1 LGRPALQS
9 WLCDGDQRTMNKS
22 FPQNPQPARRSELTR
37 ARKAWLTLGTV
48 AAYAAVSITKSVPAW
63 AQDAAPNLANNKPKE
78 QQNLTVRRLDIP
90 PGPLDATLK
99 AYEAITGI
107 EVSFLIPADTIAG
120 FKSPGVKGLYTED
133 QALRALLAGTGLSYR
148 IGTDGAVTIAVTSGE
163 SVEVN
168 DTTPQLSLDRY
179 PVPLLDTPQSITT
192 ISQAIIHEEGA
203 TTLRDTLRNA
213 PGISLAAGEGG
224 SQGDNLTLRGFTA
237 RNDIFLDGMRD
248 FGSYYRDSFNY
259 QEVEVLEGPS
269 SVTFGRGSTGGVI
282 NQESKVPVDHPFIV
296 AEGDFGTD
304 ITRRFTADINQ
315 PLENL
320 AHGAAVRLNLMGN
333 ESNVA
338 ERDVTENRR
347 FGVAPS
353 LALGLGTSNRLTA
366 AYFHF
371 SEDDIPDY
379 GIPWYFNRPAPVAR
393 HNYYGFRDGNY
404 LRTDVDMATL
414 KVEHDVSD
422 WAILRNRAR
431 FANNH
436 RDARITEPQVNT
448 ATSGAITPST
458 PLDQIAVNRNQIAT
472 LSNEGLLWDQLDAT
486 AHLNKFGMRH
496 VVVIGAEGGRETSDP
511 VRPTFNFVNPAGQT
525 INTVPT
531 ASLLTPNESQSFG
544 GTSAPASNVHVTST
558 SYGLYLLDTIQ
569 FGSHWELIG
578 GARFD
583 RFLTDEKSIAY
594 PTPKQAVPGGPIVQG
609 PPTITYPS
617 RLDRKPSWRAAA
629 VYKPVSYGSI
639 YFDYGTSFNPSA
651 EALALTVGPA
661 GTGTA
666 NLAPEFNRSYEVG
679 TKWDLNNARFS
690 VRADLFRTTK
700 DNAREASPTNSLLY
714 VLAGTQRVQGA
725 ELVLNGRISNR
736 WQVLSSYTYMHS
748 EVIKSQYYP
757 AAVGYRLANV
767 PNNLF
772 NLWTTYQ
779 PMQRLTIGGG
789 GNYVD
794 SRTASS
800 TVPLDPTTGLVKQ
813 VPGYVVLNAMARY
826 TLTDNLSLQANVF
839 NLANRNYIDEIHPAH
854 IVPGAGTSGLFG
866 LNFRF

>member
-1 LGRPALQS
+1 MSKRSRPAPP
-9 WLCDGDQRTMNKS
+9 T
-22 FPQNPQPARRSELTR
+22 TR
-37 ARKAWLTLGTV
+37 NRKGTSRGKAWLTAGTV
-48 AAYAAVSITKSVPAW
+48 AAYAAVSITRAMPAR
-63 AQDAAPNLANNKPKE
+63 AQDVHADPANSKE
-78 QQNLTVRRLDIP
+78 QVLTVRRWDIP
-90 PGPLDATLK
+90 PGPLDSVINAYKRTIGVDVTL
-99 AYEAITGI
+99 
-107 EVSFLIPADTIAG
+107 SLPAETVAG
-120 FKSPGVKGLYTED
+120 FKSPGVNGLYTDD
-133 QALRALLAGTGLSYR
+133 QALRALLVGTGLSYQ
-148 IGTDGAVTIAVTSGE
+148 TDNTGRVNISVRASE
-163 SVEVN
+163 SVIVQ
-168 DTTPQLSLDRY
+168 DSSPQLSLDRY

-192 ISQAIIHEEGA
+192 ITQAIIQEQAA

-282 NQESKVPVDHPFIV
+282 NQESKVPVNHPFII

-304 ITRRFTADINQ
+304 LTRRFVADINQ
-315 PLENL
+315 PFGNPD
-320 AHGAAVRLNLMGN
+320 HGNAFRLNLMGN
-333 ESNVA
+333 EANVA

-347 FGVAPS
+347 FGVAPT
-353 LALGLGTSNRLTA
+353 LALGMGTANRLTA
-366 AYFHF
+366 GYFHF
-371 SEDDIPDY
+371 AENDIPDY
-379 GIPWYFNRPAPVAR
+379 GIPWYFNRAAPVPR

-404 LRTDVDMATL
+404 LRTDVDMVTL
-414 KVEHDVSD
+414 KLEHDISD
-422 WAILRNRAR
+422 WAILRNRIR
-431 FANNH
+431 FANNQRH
-436 RDARITEPQVNT
+436 ARITEPQLNNAT
-448 ATSGAITPST
+448 AGSITPAT
-458 PLDQIAVNRNQIAT
+458 PLSQINVNRNQIAT
-472 LSNEGLLWDQLDAT
+472 FSNEGLLWDQLDAT
-486 AHLNKFGMRH
+486 AHVKTFGIRH
-496 VVVIGAEGGRETSDP
+496 IVVIGAEGGRETSDP
-511 VRPTFNFVNPAGQT
+511 VRPTFNYVNPAGQT

-531 ASLLTPNESQSFG
+531 TNLLAPNESQSFSG
-544 GTSAPASNVHVTST
+544 ISAPSSNVHVTST

-594 PTPKQAVPGGPIVQG
+594 PTPKMAVAGGPIVQG
-609 PPTITYPS
+609 PPTITYPT

-629 VYKPVSYGSI
+629 VFKPTSFGSI

-651 EALALTVGPA
+651 EALSLTVGPS

-690 VRADLFRTTK
+690 LRADLFRTTK
-700 DNAREASPTNSLLY
+700 ENAREASPTNSLLY
-714 VLAGTQRVQGA
+714 VLAGTQRVDGA
-725 ELVLNGRISNR
+725 ELVLNGRITNR
-736 WQVLSSYTYMHS
+736 WQILSSYTFMHS
-748 EVIKSQYYP
+748 EVVKSQYYP
-757 AAVGYRLANV
+757 LAVGYRLANV
-767 PNNLF
+767 PDNLF

-779 PMQRLTIGGG
+779 PTPRLMIGGG

-800 TVPLDPTTGLVKQ
+800 TVPLDPTTGLIKQ
-813 VPGYVVLNAMARY
+813 VPGYVVLNAMGRY
-826 TLTDNLSLQANVF
+826 TLTDNMSLQVNVF
-839 NLANRNYIDEIHPAH
+839 NVANRNYIDEIHPAH

>member
-1 LGRPALQS
+1 
-9 WLCDGDQRTMNKS
+9 MNKT
-22 FPQNPQPARRSELTR
+22 FPQTPQTVRRPDLTR
-37 ARKAWLTLGTV
+37 GRRAWLTLGTV

-63 AQDAAPNLANNKPKE
+63 AQDAPANGEPKA
-78 QQNLTVRRLDIP
+78 QQNLTVRRLNIP
-90 PGPLDATLK
+90 AGPLDGTIK
-99 AYEAITGI
+99 AYEGITGI
-107 EVSFLIPADTIAG
+107 DVSFSIPAETIAG

-133 QALRALLAGTGLSYR
+133 QALRALLAGTGLSYQ
-148 IGTDGAVTIAVTSGE
+148 IGSDGKVTIAVRAGE
-163 SVEVN
+163 SVEVT

-192 ISQAIIHEEGA
+192 ISQAVIHEEGA

-259 QEVEVLEGPS
+259 REVEVLEGPS

-282 NQESKVPVDHPFIV
+282 NQESKTPVDHRSV
-296 AEGDFGTD
+296 AVEGDFGTD

-315 PLENL
+315 PLDSL
-320 AHGAAVRLNLMGN
+320 GHGAAVRLNVMGN
-333 ESNVA
+333 ASNVA

-353 LALGLGTSNRLTA
+353 LALGLGTGNRLTTG
-366 AYFHF
+366 YFHF
-371 SEDDIPDY
+371 QEDDIPDY
-379 GIPWYFNRPAPVAR
+379 GIPWYFNKPAPVAR

-404 LRTDVDMATL
+404 LRTDVDMGTIKA
-414 KVEHDVSD
+414 EHDISD
-422 WAILRNRAR
+422 WAILRNRFR
-431 FANNH
+431 VANNH
-436 RDARITEPQVNT
+436 RDARITEPQLNNT
-448 ATSGAITPST
+448 TAGTITPTT
-458 PLDQIAVNRNQIAT
+458 PLNQISVNRNQIAT
-472 LSNEGLLWDQLDAT
+472 LSDEGLIWDQLDAT

-531 ASLLTPNESQSFG
+531 AGLLAPNESQSFRG
-544 GTSAPASNVHVTST
+544 NSAPSSNVHVTST

-569 FGSHWELIG
+569 FGTHWELIG

-583 RFLTDEKSIAY
+583 RFLTDETSIAY
-594 PTPKQAVPGGPIVQG
+594 PTPKQSVAGGPIVQG
-609 PPTITYPS
+609 PPTITYPT

-666 NLAPEFNRSYEVG
+666 NLAPEFNRSYEAG

-690 VRADLFRTTK
+690 LRADLFRTTK

-714 VLAGTQRVQGA
+714 VLAGTQRVDGA
-725 ELVLNGRISNR
+725 ELVLNGRVSNR
-736 WQVLSSYTYMHS
+736 WQILSSYTYMHS
-748 EVIKSQYYP
+748 EVLHSQYYP
-757 AAVGYRLANV
+757 ASVGYRLANV
-767 PNNLF
+767 PTNLF

-779 PMQRLTIGGG
+779 PMQRLTVGGG

-826 TLTDNLSLQANVF
+826 TLTDNVSLQANVF

>member
-1 LGRPALQS
+1 MDKNLPNTPTQHTDL
-9 WLCDGDQRTMNKS
+9 
-22 FPQNPQPARRSELTR
+22 RRSNGRT
-37 ARKAWLTLGTV
+37 RKAWLTWGTV
-48 AAYAAVSITKSVPAW
+48 AAYAAVSVTKTLPVW
-63 AQDAAPNLANNKPKE
+63 AQNVAPTTATGKPQE
-78 QQNLTVRRLDIP
+78 QQSLTVRRLQIP
-90 PGPLDATLK
+90 AGQLDATIQ
-99 AYEAITGI
+99 AYEEVSGI
-107 EVSFLIPADTIAG
+107 EISFSIPAETVAG
-120 FKSPGVKGLYTED
+120 FKSPGANGLYTEE
-133 QALRALLAGTGLSYR
+133 QALRALLAGTGLSYQIDNTGR
-148 IGTDGAVTIAVTSGE
+148 VTIAVRAGE
-163 SVEVN
+163 SVMVN
-168 DTTPQLSLDRY
+168 DSTPQLSLDRY

-192 ISQAIIHEEGA
+192 ISQATMQEQGA

-248 FGSYYRDSFNY
+248 FGSYYRDTFNY
-259 QEVEVLEGPS
+259 QEVNVLEGPS

-282 NQESKVPVDHPFIV
+282 NQESKVPVNHPFIV

-315 PLENL
+315 PMDSL

-338 ERDVTENRR
+338 DRDVTENRR

-353 LALGLGTSNRLTA
+353 LALGLGTSNRA
-366 AYFHF
+366 IASYFHF

-379 GIPWYFNRPAPVAR
+379 GIPWYFNQPAPVAR

-414 KVEHDVSD
+414 KMEHDVSD
-422 WAILRNRAR
+422 WAILRNRFR

-436 RDARITEPQVNT
+436 RDARITEPQLNT
-448 ATSGAITPST
+448 ATSGSITPST

-472 LSNEGLLWDQLDAT
+472 ESNEGLLWDQLDAT
-486 AHLNKFGMRH
+486 AHLNMLGVRH
-496 VVVIGAEGGRETSDP
+496 VAVIGAEGGRESSDP
-511 VRPTFNFVNPAGQT
+511 VRPTFNFVNPDGKT
-525 INTVPT
+525 INAVPT
-531 ASLLTPNESQSFG
+531 AGLLNPNESQSFSG
-544 GTSAPASNVHVTST
+544 SSAPASNVHVTST

-569 FGSHWELIG
+569 LGSHWELIG

-583 RFLTDEKSIAY
+583 RFLTDEKNIAY
-594 PTPKQAVPGGPIVQG
+594 PTPKMAVPGGPIVQG
-609 PPTITYPS
+609 PPTITYPT

-629 VYKPVSYGSI
+629 VFKPISYGSI

-651 EALALTVGPA
+651 EALSLTVGPA

-690 VRADLFRTTK
+690 LRADLFRTTK
-700 DNAREASPTNSLLY
+700 ENAREASPTSSLLY

-725 ELVLNGRISNR
+725 ELVLNGRVSNR

-748 EVIKSQYYP
+748 EVVKSQYYP
-757 AAVGYRLANV
+757 LAVGYRLANV
-767 PNNLF
+767 PDNLF

-779 PMQRLTIGGG
+779 PFQRLTIGGG
-789 GNYVD
+789 GNYVS
-794 SRTASS
+794 SRNASS
-800 TVPLDPTTGLVKQ
+800 TVPLDPVTGLVKQ
-813 VPGYVVLNAMARY
+813 VPGYVVLNAMGRY
-826 TLTDNLSLQANVF
+826 TLTDNLSLQVNVF
-839 NLANRNYIDEIHPAH
+839 NVANRNYIDEIHPAH

>member
-1 LGRPALQS
+1 MSDHSGPTPLTTKNRK
-9 WLCDGDQRTMNKS
+9 RTN
-22 FPQNPQPARRSELTR
+22 RG
-37 ARKAWLTLGTV
+37 KAWLTAGTV
-48 AAYAAVSITKSVPAW
+48 AAYAAVSITRAMPAR
-63 AQDAAPNLANNKPKE
+63 AQDVHAAPANNKE
-78 QQNLTVRRLDIP
+78 QSLTVRRWDIP
-90 PGPLDATLK
+90 AGPLDAAIIAYQRTTGVDLTL
-99 AYEAITGI
+99 
-107 EVSFLIPADTIAG
+107 SLPAETIAG
-120 FKSPGVKGLYTED
+120 FKSPGVSGLYTDD
-133 QALRALLAGTGLSYR
+133 QALRALLAGTGLSSQIDSTGR
-148 IGTDGAVTIAVTSGE
+148 VSISVRASE
-163 SVEVN
+163 SVIVQ
-168 DTTPQLSLDRY
+168 DTSTQLSLDRY

-192 ISQAIIHEEGA
+192 ITQATIHEEGA

-282 NQESKVPVDHPFIV
+282 NQESKVPVNHPFII

-304 ITRRFTADINQ
+304 LTRRFVADINQ
-315 PLENL
+315 PFGNPD
-320 AHGAAVRLNLMGN
+320 HGNAFRLNLMGH
-333 ESNVA
+333 ESDVA

-347 FGVAPS
+347 FGMAPT
-353 LALGLGTSNRLTA
+353 LALGMGTANRLTA
-366 AYFHF
+366 GYFHF
-371 SEDDIPDY
+371 NENDIPDY
-379 GIPWYFNRPAPVAR
+379 GIPWYFNRAAPVPR

-404 LRTDVDMATL
+404 LRTDVDMVTL
-414 KVEHDVSD
+414 KLEHDISD
-422 WAILRNRAR
+422 WAILRNRIR
-431 FANNH
+431 FANNQ
-436 RDARITEPQVNT
+436 RDARITEPQLNNAT
-448 ATSGAITPST
+448 AGSITPAT
-458 PLDQIAVNRNQIAT
+458 PLSQISVNRNQIAT
-472 LSNEGLLWDQLDAT
+472 FSNEGLLWDQLDAT
-486 AHLNKFGMRH
+486 AHVKAFGIRH

-511 VRPTFNFVNPAGQT
+511 VRPTFNYVNPAGQT

-531 ASLLTPNESQSFG
+531 TDMLAPNESQSFSG
-544 GTSAPASNVHVTST
+544 ISAPSSNVHVTST
-558 SYGLYLLDTIQ
+558 SYGLYLLDTMQ
-569 FGSHWELIG
+569 FGNHWELIG

-594 PTPKQAVPGGPIVQG
+594 PTPKMAVVGGPIVQG
-609 PPTITYPS
+609 PPTITYPT

-629 VYKPVSYGSI
+629 VFKPTSFGSI

-651 EALALTVGPA
+651 EALSLTVGPA

-690 VRADLFRTTK
+690 LRADLFRTTK
-700 DNAREASPTNSLLY
+700 ENAREASPTNSLLY
-714 VLAGTQRVQGA
+714 VLAGTQRVDGA
-725 ELVLNGRISNR
+725 ELVLNGRISTR
-736 WQVLSSYTYMHS
+736 WQILSSYTFMHS
-748 EVIKSQYYP
+748 EVVKSQYYP
-757 AAVGYRLANV
+757 LAVGYRLANV
-767 PNNLF
+767 PDNLF
-772 NLWTTYQ
+772 NLWTTYE
-779 PMQRLTIGGG
+779 PIHRLMIGGG

-800 TVPLDPTTGLVKQ
+800 TVPLDPTTGLIKQ

-826 TLTDNLSLQANVF
+826 TLTDNMSLQANVF

>member
-1 LGRPALQS
+1 
-9 WLCDGDQRTMNKS
+9 MNDS
-22 FPQNPQPARRSELTR
+22 FPQAFQPAKRSVLTR
-37 ARKAWLTLGTV
+37 GRKAWLTLGTV

-63 AQDAAPNLANNKPKE
+63 AQDAGPNSANGKPKE

-90 PGPLDATLK
+90 AGPLDATIK
-99 AYEAITGI
+99 AYQGITGI
-107 EVSFLIPADTIAG
+107 EVSFSIPAETIAG

-133 QALRALLAGTGLSYR
+133 QALRALLAGTGLSHQ
-148 IGTDGAVTIAVTSGE
+148 IGTDGAVTIAVTAGE

-192 ISQAIIHEEGA
+192 ISQAIMHEEGA

-282 NQESKVPVDHPFIV
+282 NQESKSPVDHRFV
-296 AEGDFGTD
+296 LVEGDFGTD

-315 PLENL
+315 PLERL
-320 AHGAAVRLNLMGN
+320 GHGAAVRLNLMGN
-333 ESNVA
+333 ASNVA

-347 FGVAPS
+347 FGLAPS
-353 LALGLGTSNRLTA
+353 FALGLGTANRLTTG
-366 AYFHF
+366 YFHF
-371 SEDDIPDY
+371 QEDDIPDY
-379 GIPWYFNRPAPVAR
+379 GIPWYFNKPAPVAR
-393 HNYYGFRDGNY
+393 HNYYGFRDDNY
-404 LRTDVDMATL
+404 LRTDVDMGTI
-414 KVEHDVSD
+414 KVEHDISD
-422 WAILRNRAR
+422 WAILRNRFR
-431 FANNH
+431 VANNH
-436 RDARITEPQVNT
+436 RDARITEPQLNNAT
-448 ATSGAITPST
+448 AGTITPTT

-472 LSNEGLLWDQLDAT
+472 LSDEGLIWDQLDAT

-511 VRPTFNFVNPAGQT
+511 VRPTFNFINPAGQT

-531 ASLLTPNESQSFG
+531 ANLLDPNENQSFS

-569 FGSHWELIG
+569 FGTHWELIG

-594 PTPKQAVPGGPIVQG
+594 PTPKQALLGGPIVQG
-609 PPTITYPS
+609 PPTITYPT

-639 YFDYGTSFNPSA
+639 YIDYGTSFNPSA

-679 TKWDLNNARFS
+679 SKWDLNNARFS
-690 VRADLFRTTK
+690 LRADLFRTTK

-714 VLAGTQRVQGA
+714 VLAGTQRVDGA
-725 ELVLNGRISNR
+725 ELVLNGRVSNR

-748 EVIKSQYYP
+748 RVVNSQFYP
-757 AAVGYRLANV
+757 LSVGYRLANV

-779 PMQRLTIGGG
+779 LKQRLTIGGG

-839 NLANRNYIDEIHPAH
+839 NLANRNYIDQIHPAH

>member
-1 LGRPALQS
+1 MKDSSCHKSQATKRPGR
-9 WLCDGDQRTMNKS
+9 T
-22 FPQNPQPARRSELTR
+22 RSGKT
-37 ARKAWLTLGTV
+37 WLTLGTA
-48 AAYAAVSITKSVPAW
+48 AAYAAVSITKSLPAW
-63 AQDAAPNLANNKPKE
+63 TQNPTNANGKPKE
-78 QQNLTVRRLDIP
+78 QQSLTVRRLDIP
-90 PGPLDATLK
+90 AGPLDATIS
-99 AYEAITGI
+99 AYEHSTGFD
-107 EVSFLIPADTIAG
+107 VAFSLPAETIAG
-120 FKSPGVKGLYTED
+120 FKSPGVHGLYTED
-133 QALRALLAGTGLSYR
+133 QALRAILAGTGLSYQIDAAGR
-148 IGTDGAVTIAVTSGE
+148 VTISVRASE
-163 SVEVN
+163 SVTVH
-168 DTTPQLSLDRY
+168 DYSPQLSLDRY
-179 PVPLLDTPQSITT
+179 PVPLLDTPQSITA
-192 ISQAIIHEEGA
+192 ISQATIHEQGA

-282 NQESKVPVDHPFIV
+282 DQESKAPVDHPSIV

-320 AHGAAVRLNLMGN
+320 AHGAAVRLNLMAH
-333 ESNVA
+333 EANVA
-338 ERDVTENRR
+338 DRDVTENRR

-353 LALGLGTSNRLTA
+353 LTLGMGTPTRLTA
-366 AYFHF
+366 GYFHF
-371 SEDDIPDY
+371 AEDDIPDY
-379 GIPWYFNRPAPVAR
+379 GIPWYFNRPSPVAR

-404 LRTDVDMATL
+404 LRTDVDMVTV
-414 KVEHDVSD
+414 KVEHDISD
-422 WAILRNRAR
+422 WAILRNRIR
-431 FANNH
+431 FANNQ
-436 RDARITEPQVNT
+436 RDARITEPQLNT
-448 ATSGAITPST
+448 ATSGSITPAT
-458 PLDQIAVNRNQIAT
+458 PLQQIAVNRNQIAT
-472 LSNEGLLWDQLDAT
+472 FSNEGLLWDQLDAT
-486 AHLNKFGMRH
+486 AHMKTFGIRH
-496 VVVIGAEGGRETSDP
+496 IAVIGAEGGRETSDP
-511 VRPTFNFVNPAGQT
+511 VRPTFNYVNPAGQT

-531 ASLLTPNESQSFG
+531 TSLLNPNESQSFSG
-544 GTSAPASNVHVTST
+544 ISAPSSNVHLTST
-558 SYGLYLLDTIQ
+558 SYAFYLLDTMQ

-583 RFLTDEKSIAY
+583 RFYSDEKSIAY
-594 PTPKQAVPGGPIVQG
+594 PVPKMAVAGGPIVQG

-629 VYKPVSYGSI
+629 VYKPTGSTSI

-661 GTGTA
+661 GAGTA
-666 NLAPEFNRSYEVG
+666 NLAPEFNRSYEAG
-679 TKWDLNNARFS
+679 AKWDLNNARFS

-700 DNAREASPTNSLLY
+700 DNAREASPTNSLVY
-714 VLAGTQRVQGA
+714 VLAGTQRVDGA
-725 ELVLNGRISNR
+725 ELVVNGRISNR

-748 EVIKSQYYP
+748 EVVNSQYYP
-757 AAVGYRLANV
+757 LSVGYKLANV
-767 PNNLF
+767 PDNLF
-772 NLWTTYQ
+772 NLWTTYE
-779 PMQRLTIGGG
+779 PIHRLTIGGG

-800 TVPLDPTTGLVKQ
+800 TVPLDPTTHLQKQ
-813 VPGYVVLNAMARY
+813 VPGYVVLNAMGRY
-826 TLTDNLSLQANVF
+826 SLTDNLSFQVNVF
-839 NLANRNYIDEIHPAH
+839 NLANRSYIDEIHPAH

>member
-1 LGRPALQS
+1 
-9 WLCDGDQRTMNKS
+9 
-22 FPQNPQPARRSELTR
+22 
-37 ARKAWLTLGTV
+37 
-48 AAYAAVSITKSVPAW
+48 
-63 AQDAAPNLANNKPKE
+63 
-78 QQNLTVRRLDIP
+78 
-90 PGPLDATLK
+90 
-99 AYEAITGI
+99 
-107 EVSFLIPADTIAG
+107 
-120 FKSPGVKGLYTED
+120 
-133 QALRALLAGTGLSYR
+133 LLVGAGLSSQVDSTGR
-148 IGTDGAVTIAVTSGE
+148 VNISVRASE
-163 SVEVN
+163 SVIVQ
-168 DTTPQLSLDRY
+168 DSSVQLSLDRY

-192 ISQAIIHEEGA
+192 ITQATIQEQAA

-259 QEVEVLEGPS
+259 REVEVLEGPS

-282 NQESKVPVDHPFIV
+282 NQESKSPVNNRFIIV
-296 AEGDFGTD
+296 EGDFGTD
-304 ITRRFTADINQ
+304 LTRRFTADINQ
-315 PLENL
+315 PFGNP
-320 AHGAAVRLNLMGN
+320 AHGDAFRLNLMGN
-333 ESNVA
+333 EANVA

-353 LALGLGTSNRLTA
+353 LALGMGTANRLTA
-366 AYFHF
+366 SYFHF
-371 SEDDIPDY
+371 NENDIPDY
-379 GIPWYFNRPAPVAR
+379 GIPWYFNRAAPVPR

-404 LRTDVDMATL
+404 LRTDVDMVTL
-414 KVEHDVSD
+414 KLEHDISD
-422 WAILRNRAR
+422 WAILRNRIR
-431 FANNH
+431 FANNQ
-436 RDARITEPQVNT
+436 RDARITEPQLNNAT
-448 ATSGAITPST
+448 AGSITPAT
-458 PLDQIAVNRNQIAT
+458 PLSQISVNRNQIAT
-472 LSNEGLLWDQLDAT
+472 FSNEGLLWDQLDAT
-486 AHLNKFGMRH
+486 AHVKTFGIRH

-511 VRPTFNFVNPAGQT
+511 VRPTFNYVNPAGQT

-531 ASLLTPNESQSFG
+531 ANLLAPNESQSFS
-544 GTSAPASNVHVTST
+544 GTSAPSSNVHVTST
-558 SYGLYLLDTIQ
+558 SYGLYLLDTMQ

-594 PTPKQAVPGGPIVQG
+594 PTPKMAVAGGPIVQG
-609 PPTITYPS
+609 PPTITYPT

-629 VYKPVSYGSI
+629 VFKPTSFGSI

-651 EALALTVGPA
+651 EALSLTVGPA
-661 GTGTA
+661 GSGTA

-690 VRADLFRTTK
+690 LRADLFRTTK
-700 DNAREASPTNSLLY
+700 ENAREASPTNSLVY
-714 VLAGTQRVQGA
+714 VLAGTQRVDGA
-725 ELVLNGRISNR
+725 ELVLNGRITTR
-736 WQVLSSYTYMHS
+736 WQLLSSYTFMHS
-748 EVIKSQYYP
+748 EVVKSQYYP
-757 AAVGYRLANV
+757 LAVGYRLANV
-767 PNNLF
+767 PDNLF

-779 PMQRLTIGGG
+779 PIPRLMIGGG

-826 TLTDNLSLQANVF
+826 TLTDNMSLQANVF
-839 NLANRNYIDEIHPAH
+839 NVANRNYIDEIHPAH

-866 LNFRF
+866 LNFKF

>member
-1 LGRPALQS
+1 
-9 WLCDGDQRTMNKS
+9 MNKS
-22 FPQNPQPARRSELTR
+22 FPESPRVARRSNLTR
-37 ARKAWLTLGTV
+37 GRKAWLTLGTV

-63 AQDAAPNLANNKPKE
+63 AQDAAANGKPKE
-78 QQNLTVRRLDIP
+78 QQNLTVRRLEIP
-90 PGPLDATLK
+90 PGPLDATIT
-99 AYEAITGI
+99 AYEGITGI
-107 EVSFLIPADTIAG
+107 EVSFSIPAETVAG

-133 QALRALLAGTGLSYR
+133 QALRALLAGTGLSYQ
-148 IGTDGAVTIAVTSGE
+148 IGNDGAVHIAVRAGE

-168 DTTPQLSLDRY
+168 DSTPQLSLDRY

-259 QEVEVLEGPS
+259 REVEVLEGPS

-282 NQESKVPVDHPFIV
+282 NQESKTPVDHRTIV
-296 AEGDFGTD
+296 VEGDFGTD

-315 PLENL
+315 PLESL
-320 AHGAAVRLNLMGN
+320 GHGAALRLNLMGN
-333 ESNVA
+333 ASNVA

-353 LALGLGTSNRLTA
+353 LALGLGTANSLTTS
-366 AYFHF
+366 YFHF
-371 SEDDIPDY
+371 QEDDIPDY
-379 GIPWYFNRPAPVAR
+379 GIPWYFNKPAPVAR

-404 LRTDVDMATL
+404 LRTDVDMGTIKA
-414 KVEHDVSD
+414 EHDISD
-422 WAILRNRAR
+422 WAILRNRFR
-431 FANNH
+431 VANNH
-436 RDARITEPQVNT
+436 RDARITEPQLNT
-448 ATSGAITPST
+448 ATSGSVTPST
-458 PLDQIAVNRNQIAT
+458 PLNQIAVNRNQIAT
-472 LSNEGLLWDQLDAT
+472 LSDEGLIWDQLDAT

-525 INTVPT
+525 INTVPI
-531 ASLLTPNESQSFG
+531 ASLLVPNESQGFSG
-544 GTSAPASNVHVTST
+544 VSAPASDVHVTST

-583 RFLTDEKSIAY
+583 RFLTDETSIAY
-594 PTPKQAVPGGPIVQG
+594 PTPKQALPGGPIVQG
-609 PPTITYPS
+609 PPTITYPT

-651 EALALTVGPA
+651 ETLALTVGPA

-690 VRADLFRTTK
+690 LRADLFRTTK

-714 VLAGTQRVQGA
+714 VLAGTQRVDGA
-725 ELVLNGRISNR
+725 ELVLNGRVSNR

-748 EVIKSQYYP
+748 EVVKSQYYP

-767 PNNLF
+767 PSNLF

-826 TLTDNLSLQANVF
+826 TLTDNLSLQANAF

>member
-1 LGRPALQS
+1 MRDRSRPTPRTAKNRGR
-9 WLCDGDQRTMNKS
+9 T
-22 FPQNPQPARRSELTR
+22 ARG
-37 ARKAWLTLGTV
+37 KAWLTAGTV
-48 AAYAAVSITKSVPAW
+48 AAYAAVSITRAMPARAQDVHAVPA
-63 AQDAAPNLANNKPKE
+63 NGKE
-78 QQNLTVRRLDIP
+78 QNLTVRRWDIP
-90 PGPLDATLK
+90 AGPLEAAINAYQRVTGVDVTFSLPAETL
-99 AYEAITGI
+99 
-107 EVSFLIPADTIAG
+107 PG
-120 FKSPGVKGLYTED
+120 FKSPGVNGLYTED
-133 QALRALLAGTGLSYR
+133 QALRSLLAGTGLSCQLDSTGR
-148 IGTDGAVTIAVTSGE
+148 VSISLRASD
-163 SVEVN
+163 SVLVQ
-168 DTTPQLSLDRY
+168 DSSPQLSLDRY

-192 ISQAIIHEEGA
+192 ITQATIQEQAA

-282 NQESKVPVDHPFIV
+282 NQESKAPVNHPFII

-304 ITRRFTADINQ
+304 LTRRFVTDINQ
-315 PLENL
+315 PFGNP
-320 AHGAAVRLNLMGN
+320 AHGDAVRLNLMAH

-353 LALGLGTSNRLTA
+353 LALGMGTANRLTA
-366 AYFHF
+366 GYFHF
-371 SEDDIPDY
+371 AENDIPDY
-379 GIPWYFNRPAPVAR
+379 GIPWYFNRAAPVPR

-404 LRTDVDMATL
+404 LRTDVDMVTL
-414 KVEHDVSD
+414 KLEHDISD
-422 WAILRNRAR
+422 WAILRNRIR
-431 FANNH
+431 FANNQ
-436 RDARITEPQVNT
+436 RDARITEPQLNNAT
-448 ATSGAITPST
+448 AGSITPAT
-458 PLDQIAVNRNQIAT
+458 PLSQIAVNRNQIAT
-472 LSNEGLLWDQLDAT
+472 FSNEGLLWDQLDAT
-486 AHLNKFGMRH
+486 AHVKTFGIRH

-511 VRPTFNFVNPAGQT
+511 VRPTFNYVNPAGQT

-531 ASLLTPNESQSFG
+531 SNLLAPNESQSFSG
-544 GTSAPASNVHVTST
+544 ISAPSSNVHVTST
-558 SYGLYLLDTIQ
+558 SYGLYLLDTMQ
-569 FGSHWELIG
+569 FGSHWELVG

-594 PTPKQAVPGGPIVQG
+594 PTPVMAVAGGTIVRG
-609 PPTITYPS
+609 PPTITYPT

-629 VYKPVSYGSI
+629 VFKPTSFGSI

-651 EALALTVGPA
+651 EALALTVGPS

-679 TKWDLNNARFS
+679 TKWDLNRGHFS

-700 DNAREASPTNSLLY
+700 DNAREASPTNSLVY
-714 VLAGTQRVQGA
+714 VLAGTQRVDGA
-725 ELVLNGRISNR
+725 ELVLNGRINSR
-736 WQVLSSYTYMHS
+736 WQIISSYTFMHS
-748 EVIKSQYYP
+748 EVVNSQYYP
-757 AAVGYRLANV
+757 LWVGYRLANV
-767 PNNLF
+767 PDNLF
-772 NLWTTYQ
+772 NFWTTHG
-779 PMQRLTIGGG
+779 PMHPLMVRAG

-800 TVPLDPTTGLVKQ
+800 TVPLDPTTGLIKQ
-813 VPGYVVLNAMARY
+813 VPGFAVLNAMGRY
-826 TLTDNLSLQANVF
+826 TLTDNMSLQVNVF
-839 NLANRNYIDEIHPAH
+839 NVANRNYIDEIHPAH

>member
-1 LGRPALQS
+1 MSEHSRPTPLTTKS
-9 WLCDGDQRTMNKS
+9 KRTS
-22 FPQNPQPARRSELTR
+22 RG
-37 ARKAWLTLGTV
+37 KAWLTAGTV
-48 AAYAAVSITKSVPAW
+48 AAYAAVSISRAMPAR
-63 AQDAAPNLANNKPKE
+63 AQDVHADPANNKE
-78 QQNLTVRRLDIP
+78 QSLTVRRWDIP
-90 PGPLDATLK
+90 PGALDAAISAYKRTTGVDVTL
-99 AYEAITGI
+99 
-107 EVSFLIPADTIAG
+107 SLPAETIAG
-120 FKSPGVKGLYTED
+120 FKSPGVNGLYTDD
-133 QALRALLAGTGLSYR
+133 QALRTLLVGTGLSYQ
-148 IGTDGAVTIAVTSGE
+148 TDSTGHVSISVRASE
-163 SVEVN
+163 SVIVR
-168 DTTPQLSLDRY
+168 DTSTQLSLDRY

-192 ISQAIIHEEGA
+192 ITQATIQEQAA

-282 NQESKVPVDHPFIV
+282 NQESKSPANHRFIAV
-296 AEGDFGTD
+296 EGDFGTD
-304 ITRRFTADINQ
+304 LTRRFTADINQ
-315 PLENL
+315 PFGNPD
-320 AHGAAVRLNLMGN
+320 HGNAFRLNLMGN
-333 ESNVA
+333 EANVA

-347 FGVAPS
+347 FGVAPT
-353 LALGLGTSNRLTA
+353 LALGMGTANRLTA
-366 AYFHF
+366 GYFHF
-371 SEDDIPDY
+371 NENDIPDY
-379 GIPWYFNRPAPVAR
+379 GIPWYFNRAAPVPR

-404 LRTDVDMATL
+404 LRTDVDMVTL
-414 KVEHDVSD
+414 KLEHDISD
-422 WAILRNRAR
+422 WAILRNRIR
-431 FANNH
+431 FANNQ
-436 RDARITEPQVNT
+436 RDARITEPQLNN
-448 ATSGAITPST
+448 ASAGSITPAT
-458 PLDQIAVNRNQIAT
+458 PLSQISVNRNQIAT
-472 LSNEGLLWDQLDAT
+472 FSNEGLLWDQLDAT
-486 AHLNKFGMRH
+486 AHVKTFGIRH

-511 VRPTFNFVNPAGQT
+511 VRPTFNYVNPAGQT

-531 ASLLTPNESQSFG
+531 ANLLAPNESQSFS
-544 GTSAPASNVHVTST
+544 GTSAPSSNVHVTAT
-558 SYGLYLLDTIQ
+558 SYGLYLLDTMQ

-594 PTPKQAVPGGPIVQG
+594 PTPKMAVAGGPIVQG
-609 PPTITYPS
+609 PPTITYPT

-629 VYKPVSYGSI
+629 VFKPTSFGSI

-651 EALALTVGPA
+651 EALSLTVGPA

-690 VRADLFRTTK
+690 LRADLFRTTK
-700 DNAREASPTNSLLY
+700 ENAREASPTNSLLY
-714 VLAGTQRVQGA
+714 VLAGTQRVDGA
-725 ELVLNGRISNR
+725 ELVLNGRITNR
-736 WQVLSSYTYMHS
+736 WQLLSSYTFMHS
-748 EVIKSQYYP
+748 EVVNSQYYP
-757 AAVGYRLANV
+757 LAVGYRLANV
-767 PNNLF
+767 PDNLF
-772 NLWTTYQ
+772 NLWTTYE
-779 PMQRLTIGGG
+779 PIPRLMIGGG

-800 TVPLDPTTGLVKQ
+800 TVPLDPTTGLIKQ

-826 TLTDNLSLQANVF
+826 TLTDKMSLQANVF
-839 NLANRNYIDEIHPAH
+839 NVANRNYIDEIHPAH